1 MPLESPN
8 LDDRTWQ
15 QLVESATARIRQDA
29 PDWTDLSPSDPGIV
43 LLELFAFL
51 TEALIYRLNRVPDKL
66 YIEFLRLIGVRLQP
80 PAAAAV
86 DLVFSREEGVHGP
99 IEIPRGTHVTVARP
113 VSGSEPPMFLTAE
126 TATLSAADDT
136 ATVRAYHAELIEAE
150 SLGTATGD
158 PGLRRTVARP
168 PIVAPT
174 GRRARCRRC
183 HRGCAGRAR
192 RRRPRHRIRRQDV
205 PGLARR
211 RQLHPARARCLRVH
225 GRPGRRDG
233 AVRAGGADAG
243 SMRTAR
249 SSMTRARPWPP
260 SRRAAVISASGTA
273 AAADPKATSR
283 PTC

>member
-66 YIEFLRLIGVRLQP
+66 FIEFLRLIGVRLQP

-126 TATLSAADDT
+126 TATLSATDDT

-150 SLGTATGD
+150 IARDGHGR
-158 PGLRRTVARP
+158 PGSPANRCTPADRRPDGRP
-168 PIVAPT
+168 
-174 GRRARCRRC
+174 ARCRRC

-205 PGLARR
+205 PGLAGRG
-211 RQLHPARARCLRVH
+211 QLHPARARCLRVH
-225 GRPGRRDG
+225 GGPGRRDG
-233 AVRAGGADAG
+233 AVRAVGADPG
-243 SMRTAR
+243 R
-249 SSMTRARPWPP
+249 
-260 SRRAAVISASGTA
+260 
-273 AAADPKATSR
+273 
-283 PTC
+283 